1 MVGAPALRRLLWPGA
16 AVLGAGVIIA
26 LAVYGHR
33 PDPSLARFEAAGVM
47 LSIQPDSVTE
57 VVVSQGERRW
67 RFERRDASGWAAAPG
82 PPLGEGVGGEGVGRE
97 GVGRESVAT
106 HLDSGLRFLHVSAP
120 QRVLQPQEVAGTP
133 PSEFGLAPPR
143 FSVSIRSPAAAPF
156 DIEFGALNPQ
166 GLAQYARV
174 MGRAEILL
182 LPSFVGEQWEAV
194 MTAR

>member
-1 MVGAPALRRLLWPGA
+1 VDAPALRRLVWPGA
-16 AVLGAGVIIA
+16 AVLAAGVIISLA
-26 LAVYGHR
+26 LYGHR

-57 VVVSQGERRW
+57 VVLSRGERRW
-67 RFERRDASGWAAAPG
+67 RFERAGAKDWAAPPG
-82 PPLGEGVGGEGVGRE
+82 PPLEQSVG
-97 GVGRESVAT
+97 A
-106 HLDSGLRFLHVSAP
+106 HLNSGLRFLHVSAP

-143 FSVSIRSPAAAPF
+143 FSVSIRSLAAAPF

>member
-1 MVGAPALRRLLWPGA
+1 MWPGA
-16 AVLGAGVIIA
+16 AVLAAGVIIT

-47 LSIQPDSVTE
+47 LGIQPDSVTE
-57 VVVSQGERRW
+57 VVVSRGERRW
-67 RFERRDASGWAAAPG
+67 RFERTGAKGWAAAG
-82 PPLGEGVGGEGVGRE
+82 PALGEGVGGESVG
-97 GVGRESVAT
+97 T

-133 PSEFGLAPPR
+133 PAEFGLAPAR

-166 GLAQYARV
+166 GLAQYARIT
-174 MGRAEILL
+174 GRAEILL

-194 MTAR
+194 MGAR